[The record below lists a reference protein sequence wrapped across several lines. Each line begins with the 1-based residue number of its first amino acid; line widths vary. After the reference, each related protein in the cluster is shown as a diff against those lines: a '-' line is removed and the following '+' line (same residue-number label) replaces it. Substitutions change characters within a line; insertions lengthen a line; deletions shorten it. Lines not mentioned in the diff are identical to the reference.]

1 MLANHR
7 TSKFGKNPEG
17 MRGGGEVRGGM
28 LTGREQ
34 GRGV

>member
-7 TSKFGKNPEG
+7 TSKFGKN
-17 MRGGGEVRGGM
+17 RGECAGWQEARGGM

-34 GRGV
+34 GPGV